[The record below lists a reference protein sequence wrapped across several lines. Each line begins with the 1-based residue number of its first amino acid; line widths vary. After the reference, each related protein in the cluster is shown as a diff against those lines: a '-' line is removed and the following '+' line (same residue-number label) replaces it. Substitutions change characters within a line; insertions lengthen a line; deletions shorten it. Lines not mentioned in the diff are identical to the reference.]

1 MRKLVFALAVL
12 LGVSTEGCAPIETDD
27 PQDPA
32 QVVCEGRGGDYLC
45 KGFHPDGSLDCICI
59 VP

>member
-1 MRKLVFALAVL
+1 MFALAVL